1 MDYWYLKQRLGLGD
15 FRLHSYEAIHKWYT
29 VVHLTFTFLQWRLYE
44 ARAQGD
50 SLRSVA
56 DVIRVHRQEH
66 AQEMLIAACTE
77 AIATGSV
84 DSVVKRFI
92 HNPSQ
97 VAAFCGCDRFLGS
110 TEFLQP

>member
-1 MDYWYLKQRLGLGD
+1 MKRWPIEMDYWYLKQRLGLGD

-66 AQEMLIAACTE
+66 AQEMLIAACK
-77 AIATGSV
+77 SR
-84 DSVVKRFI
+84 DR
-92 HNPSQ
+92 HWQ
-97 VAAFCGCDRFLGS
+97 CGLSRGALH
-110 TEFLQP
+110 L